1 MKKLKFKKSLKPQAP
16 SLTGDL
22 GSCRMILMSSFGGF
36 PDDKFAKPPQQSKEK
51 MKEINYK
58 NKTIKLPWKLANTEV
73 STELVT
79 RQNPFSG
86 QSIQLPEFAAVIYDK
101 TIELNLK
108 AERKDSATG
117 QPPGI
122 SEHQDDWQLVRNGL
136 DWFRQ
141 HFAREYMVL
150 LD

>member
-1 MKKLKFKKSLKPQAP
+1 MILKWEGGPTSSKPQAP
-16 SLTGDL
+16 SLTMDL
-22 GSCRMILMSSFGGF
+22 GQCRMNI
-36 PDDKFAKPPQQSKEK
+36 

-58 NKTIKLPWKLANTEV
+58 NKKLKLPYDLKDGEL

-86 QSIQLPEFAAVIYDK
+86 QSIQLPEFAAVIYD
-101 TIELNLK
+101 TCVQLNHK
-108 AERKDSATG
+108 AEEIDRATN
-117 QPPGI
+117 QKPGF
-122 SEHQDDWQLVRNGL
+122 SDNQDDWQLVRNGL

-141 HFAREYMVL
+141 YFAKEYMVL

>member
-1 MKKLKFKKSLKPQAP
+1 MKIEYKNKKLKLPYD
-16 SLTGDL
+16 LTAGE
-22 GSCRMILMSSFGGF
+22 M
-36 PDDKFAKPPQQSKEK
+36 
-51 MKEINYK
+51 
-58 NKTIKLPWKLANTEV
+58 

-108 AERKDSATG
+108 AERKDSRPQVN
-117 QPPGI
+117 QPGDQ
-122 SEHQDDWQLVRNGL
+122 SEHQDDWQLVRNGINF
-136 DWFRQ
+136 FRQ
-141 HFAREYMVL
+141 YFAKEYMVL

>member
-1 MKKLKFKKSLKPQAP
+1 MN
-16 SLTGDL
+16 
-22 GSCRMILMSSFGGF
+22 I
-36 PDDKFAKPPQQSKEK
+36 

-58 NKTIKLPWKLANTEV
+58 NKKLKLPYDLAAGET

-108 AERKDSATG
+108 AERKDAATG
-117 QPPGI
+117 QAPGI
-122 SEHQDDWQLVRNGL
+122 SEHQDDWQLVRNGINF
-136 DWFRQ
+136 FRQ
-141 HFAREYMVL
+141 YFAKEYMVL

>member
-1 MKKLKFKKSLKPQAP
+1 MILNWGPEKPSYKHQALTRRILNDKVKTMKTINYKDKKLKLPYD
-16 SLTGDL
+16 LTAG
-22 GSCRMILMSSFGGF
+22 
-36 PDDKFAKPPQQSKEK
+36 E
-51 MKEINYK
+51 
-58 NKTIKLPWKLANTEV
+58 T
-73 STELVT
+73 STEMVT

-86 QSIQLPEFAAVIYDK
+86 QSIQLPEFAAVIYDN

-122 SEHQDDWQLVRNGL
+122 SEHQDDWQLVRNGINF
-136 DWFRQ
+136 FRQ
-141 HFAREYMVL
+141 YFAKEYMVL

>member
-1 MKKLKFKKSLKPQAP
+1 MKTINYDNK
-16 SLTGDL
+16 
-22 GSCRMILMSSFGGF
+22 
-36 PDDKFAKPPQQSKEK
+36 K
-51 MKEINYK
+51 MK
-58 NKTIKLPWKLANTEV
+58 LPYDLKDGEL

-101 TIELNLK
+101 CLQLNLK
-108 AERKDSATG
+108 AERKDAATG

-122 SEHQDDWQLVRNGL
+122 SKHQDDWQKVRDGINF
-136 DWFRQ
+136 FRQ
-141 HFAREYMVL
+141 YFAREYMVL